1 MTEHRYTLHLYR
13 GNEKVRF
20 KSPKFKNRK
29 AAMKWLDS
37 QGVEPLGPQWWV
49 VRRTDPVWG
58 LMYEWMI
65 GCKFK
70 LVPII
75 R

>member
-1 MTEHRYTLHLYR
+1 MSEHRYTLNLYR
-13 GNEKVRF
+13 GSKRIRF
-20 KSPKFKNRK
+20 KSPKFKNQK
-29 AAMKWLDS
+29 AAIKWLDS
-37 QGVEPLGPQWWV
+37 QGVETVGNDWWFI
-49 VRRTDPVWG
+49 RCTDPKWG

-70 LVPII
+70 LIPII